1 MDRIDDASATQDQKF
16 TDGDAGNG
24 VLGTVVNAEFLNGIQ
39 EEVVSTIESTGQ
51 SAAGADWTQL
61 SKAISAYAAGG
72 SYYTDSG
79 SVNAMALNT
88 VGSKLAPAAYFDG
101 MRAVFKPNFSNNS
114 LTPTVN
120 VAGLGVKPIV
130 DNFANASC
138 AIGSVD
144 TAYIVELIYV
154 ASADSFMVL
163 NSDKN
168 DAFNLKKG
176 TVSVSRLPSSVLSD
190 ILTLE
195 SLTASIDFS
204 LLAAED
210 DIISIKSRLDALEV

>member
-1 MDRIDDASATQDQKF
+1 MDRINDASATLDQKF
-16 TDGDAGNG
+16 TDGDSGNG
-24 VLGTVVNAEFLNGIQ
+24 VLGTVVNAAFLNGLQ
-39 EEVVSTIESTGQ
+39 EEAVSTIESTGQ
-51 SAAGADWTQL
+51 TPVAGDWTQL
-61 SKAISAYAAGG
+61 SKAISTYAAGG

-79 SVNAMALNT
+79 SVNAMILNT

-101 MRAVFKPNFSNNS
+101 MRAVFKPNLSNTS
-114 LTPTVN
+114 TTPTIN
-120 VAGLGVKPIV
+120 VAGLGVKTIV
-130 DNFANASC
+130 DNFGNASC
-138 AIGSVD
+138 TIGLID
-144 TAYIVELIYV
+144 NDFIVELIYV
-154 ASADSFMVL
+154 ESENSFMVL